1 MSNNITDDPTIIFH
15 RYHENDVIF
24 IRGNAGKVVKTIL
37 GFDANALYLT
47 APMQLMPT
55 YFPVTRCKVNE

>member
-24 IRGNAGKVVKTIL
+24 IRGNAGKIVKTIL

-47 APMQLMPT
+47 APMLT
-55 YFPVTRCKVNE
+55 DFPVTRCKVNE